1 MIALSFAS
9 VPLLHVGQRVM
20 GFKKSPVEERA
31 WFAHP
36 EQMGGNGISRGDPVE
51 FDVSIPS
58 RRPIG
63 WTELTDGIQIASGVI
78 HGATGTTA
86 QVTVRT
92 DAARTH
98 HWISIWVNGIQVP
111 LKVWVAH

>member
-1 MIALSFAS
+1 
-9 VPLLHVGQRVM
+9 M
-20 GFKKSPVEERA
+20 GFKTSPVEERA

-36 EQMGGNGISRGDPVE
+36 EQLGGNGISRGDAVE

-63 WTELTDGIQIASGVI
+63 WSELTDGIQIASGVI
-78 HGATGTTA
+78 HGVTGTTA

-92 DAARTH
+92 DAARAH
-98 HWISIWVNGIQVP
+98 HWVSIWVDGIQVP
-111 LKVWVAH
+111 LKVWIAH